1 MIIGL
6 SSSCAHTLSQEFVQ
20 GEVKK
25 EYIARC
31 SGEFPAEEVVVD
43 QPLLTVDRQMG
54 LNIVHPQGKVGSSNY
69 LASCLVTFLVTLSS
83 PSLPRR
89 CSNGYTMTEAQ
100 RRACFIVSE
109 TRSFSSDRRLESNHN
124 RKITCTGRP
133 LTGRCTSSHLTHH
146 PDRIANG
153 THTRQ
158 LIRSASISNTSVTR
172 LLMIPFTQ
180 KQKYGHVRSPHFAMI
195 PISLYF

>member
-1 MIIGL
+1 MVSHLVAVNRLDRLTSGLMIIGL

-20 GEVKK
+20 GEIKK

-31 SGEFPAEEVVVD
+31 SGEFPGEEVVVD

-54 LNIVHPQGKVGSSNY
+54 LNIVHPQGKVSS
-69 LASCLVTFLVTLSS
+69 SIIWHLVTFFVTPSS

-109 TRSFSSDRRLESNHN
+109 TRSFSSDRRLEF
-124 RKITCTGRP
+124 
-133 LTGRCTSSHLTHH
+133 
-146 PDRIANG
+146 
-153 THTRQ
+153 
-158 LIRSASISNTSVTR
+158 NTT
-172 LLMIPFTQ
+172 P
-180 KQKYGHVRSPHFAMI
+180 
-195 PISLYF
+195 